1 MEQQGEF
8 DVVVVGCGM
17 IGAAA
22 ARELCALGNPS
33 RVCLVGPEECDPRSA
48 DPGRFAFGAHYDEGR
63 IARRSD
69 PDPTW
74 SWLAQRAIDRY
85 GELERISGVK
95 FFNEV
100 GHLTCGEEGSD
111 HMRSVAANAAA
122 FAHEELSSEKLR
134 ERFPFLS
141 FGPGVCGVYEPDGA
155 GYVSARRQ
163 VAASAGAAVRAGCRR
178 VVAEVA
184 AVHRL
189 GPARFAVE
197 LVSGQKI
204 TCSKVLVAAGAFTNS
219 RPLLPDASGSHVAL
233 QLQLLTA
240 QTLRVEVAAAD
251 AARLSTMPSIVL
263 KRSDYWCYV
272 LPPIQYPCG
281 KWFLKIGGSWTGR
294 GGAPP
299 QRNPLTGE
307 LQTPVIPGKRILH
320 SQREVAEW
328 YRSSG
333 DPGYAA
339 AHAWML
345 SRLLPGLH
353 PQGFVTD
360 TCVTCHTE
368 TRQLYVGCTGPGIA
382 VATAGNGFAAKSAL
396 EIGRMAAFA
405 VHAGT
410 GRWMH
415 ELPQE
420 RFAPRL
426 MPMTQRELTQACSKL

>member
-233 QLQLLTA
+233 QLQLLTT
-240 QTLRVEVAAAD
+240 QYLRVEVSAAD
-251 AARLSTMPSIVL
+251 AARLATMPSIVVQ
-263 KRSDYWCYV
+263 RSDHRFWV
-272 LPPIQYPCG
+272 LPPIQYPNG
-281 KWFLKIGGSWTGR
+281 KWLLKIGGHLAGKPAQSH
-294 GGAPP
+294 
-299 QRNPLTGE
+299 NPVTGE
-307 LQTPVIPGKRILH
+307 LETPVRSGNKRILY
-320 SQREVAEW
+320 SQQEMEAW
-328 YRSSG
+328 YRSGGEPEVS
-333 DPGYAA
+333 AA
-339 AHAWML
+339 QAWIL
-345 SRLLPGLH
+345 SRLMPGLR
-353 PQGFVTD
+353 PLGFTSG
-360 TCVTCHTE
+360 TCVTCNTPPK
-368 TRQLYVGCTGPGIA
+368 QLYVGSIGPGA
-382 VATAGNGFAAKSAL
+382 TVATGGNGWAAKSAL
-396 EIGRMAAFA
+396 EIGRMAALA
-405 VHAGT
+405 AT
-410 GRWMH
+410 SPKWCH
-415 ELPQE
+415 ELPQQ
-420 RFAPRL
+420 RFTPRV
-426 MPMTQRELTQACSKL
+426 MQVTQKELVRIVSRL